1 MAAHKMGETDLSR
14 GIDARRGA
22 KIPVLGKQILCMRQ
36 SLSGSLETLVSRNV
50 LAIPVGLYLALW
62 LPFSLWHSVPFASIE
77 TDGMEY
83 IKTAQTLFSRNF
95 SFSSFHGIG
104 YPSAIW
110 LSHLLVPDWFAAARL
125 VSGAAG
131 LFFVWA
137 TFQLIRLLFEGRA
150 AFIGT
155 LLVVTNFFVI
165 ANSGMAMADMLGASL
180 GLLAL
185 LVLLRWSHAARY
197 AVAGILVGFA
207 VITRYQYAG
216 LVFASALIWVLEPTN
231 LTRLRAV
238 TLYAGVFVIALLPLL
253 FANWSVFGDPLLNAN
268 FKNLGPWFYS
278 SPQSS
283 SVQSWQAAVDLILR
297 DPRYFASGYL
307 RALFFDLPLYLF
319 HIVFYSMFFTLA
331 GWALILLRGVEL
343 RRTFVL
349 LSFAGLYGIVTG
361 LSWVTQ
367 ARFWLFAIPFI
378 AIGCSFLI
386 VRLSENRSLMGSALL
401 SLLLVANGLGAMA
414 NLPHLVQEQAP
425 EFQRAGRVIR
435 NEAQTNAR
443 VLVSQPQIAY
453 FAERSA
459 VIFRDVPQTWND
471 LPEAIAQRGIDY
483 VVMDDRYGTAH
494 YPEFDRLFDTAL
506 VLEQFPQWRLVYSE
520 GNSPRIVVYHVSAQ

>member
-1 MAAHKMGETDLSR
+1 MTAHAMAETDSSNRIEPPGVTIAVL
-14 GIDARRGA
+14 A
-22 KIPVLGKQILCMRQ
+22 KQ
-36 SLSGSLETLVSRNV
+36 SLRTCKGLPGLLDALRSRYA

-62 LPFSLWHSVPFASIE
+62 LPFSLWHSVPFASLE

-83 IKTAQTLFSRNF
+83 IQTAQTLFTRNF

-104 YPSAIW
+104 YPVAIW
-110 LSHLLVPDWFAAARL
+110 LSHLLIPDWFVAARL

-137 TFQLIRLLFEGRA
+137 TFQLIQELSHTRGALM
-150 AFIGT
+150 GT
-155 LLVVTNFFVI
+155 LLMVTNFFVI
-165 ANSGMAMADMLGASL
+165 AYSGMAMADMLGASL

-185 LVLLRWSHAARY
+185 LVLLRRRHPARY

-216 LVFASALIWVLEPTN
+216 LVFASAFIWMLEPT
-231 LTRLRAV
+231 LFARLRAV
-238 TLYAGVFVIALLPLL
+238 TMYSGVFIIAILPLL
-253 FANWSVFGDPLLNAN
+253 FANWSVFGYPLLNEN

-283 SVQSWQAAVDLILR
+283 SVQSWQAAIDLIMR

-319 HIVFYSMFFTLA
+319 HIVFYSMFFAMA
-331 GWALILLRGVEL
+331 GWALILLRGVVL
-343 RRTFVL
+343 RKACVL
-349 LSFAGLYGIVTG
+349 LSFAGLYCMVTG
-361 LSWVTQ
+361 LSWITQ

-378 AIGCSFLI
+378 TIGCSFLI
-386 VRLSENRSLMGSALL
+386 VRLSENRSLVGFALF

-414 NLPHLVQEQAP
+414 NLPRLVQEQAP
-425 EFQRAGRVIR
+425 EFQRAGLVIR
-435 NEAQTNAR
+435 DEAQTNAR

-459 VIFRDVPQTWND
+459 VILRDVSPSWNE
-471 LPEAIAQRGIDY
+471 LPETIAQRRIDY
-483 VVMDDRYGTAH
+483 VVMDDRYGTGH
-494 YPEFDRLFDTAL
+494 YPELERLYDTAL

-520 GNSPRIVVYHVSAQ
+520 GNSPRIVVYRVSAQ